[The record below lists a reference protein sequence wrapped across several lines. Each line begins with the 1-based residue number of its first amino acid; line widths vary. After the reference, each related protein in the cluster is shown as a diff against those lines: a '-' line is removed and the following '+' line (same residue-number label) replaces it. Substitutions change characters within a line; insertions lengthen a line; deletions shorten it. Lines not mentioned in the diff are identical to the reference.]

1 MQNLLA
7 FIPRLF
13 QQFAKLLKGGD
24 NWFLVIDEDFV
35 AQETNIIQEK
45 NLADKKI
52 QLLRKD
58 NFNRAYESNRRLS
71 SKRLALG
78 ELWATLNPL
87 SVLSFLRYA
96 LSDVI

>member
-7 FIPRLF
+7 FIPRFF

-24 NWFLVIDEDFV
+24 NWFLVIDEDVV

-58 NFNRAYESNRRLS
+58 NFNRTYESNRRLS
-71 SKRLALG
+71 SERLSLG

>member
-45 NLADKKI
+45 NLADKKV

-71 SKRLALG
+71 SERLSLG

>member
-58 NFNRAYESNRRLS
+58 NFNRTYESNRRLS
-71 SKRLALG
+71 SERLSLG